1 MPVVRSRVRI
11 ELSDQARVVA
21 TRKGQELTPA
31 TQVIRY

>member
-21 TRKGQELTPA
+21 TRKGQEFKLA
-31 TQVIRY
+31 ARVIRY